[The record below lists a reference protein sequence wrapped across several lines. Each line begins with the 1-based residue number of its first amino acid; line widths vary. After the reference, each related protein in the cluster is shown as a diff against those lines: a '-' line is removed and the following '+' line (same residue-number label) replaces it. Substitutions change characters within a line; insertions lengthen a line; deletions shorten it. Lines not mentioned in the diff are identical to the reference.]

1 MPWFH
6 RAVLRREMLR
16 SATHSGTML
25 PDATLRRFVR
35 LLPPIALFLLSTSCN
50 GFFLSE
56 SSVQSVAVSPTAVI
70 LKVGTATAVGDTYTL
85 SSQSTTVGGTTADD
99 TATATWSS
107 SNSKA
112 ASVASGGIVTIPIG
126 STTAGATATISA
138 TDGGQ
143 SGSSTIYTYSGTAP
157 STLALTYS
165 SGVNPNLVSP
175 GSPFSVFAAAD
186 INGNSSQNI
195 SKYVTWNS
203 SDTSN
208 ATVDVNGN
216 VTVLSTATASTTF
229 IITATATFASTTVQG
244 TQTFTIN

>member
-6 RAVLRREMLR
+6 RAMLR
-16 SATHSGTML
+16 CATHPGVVL

-35 LLPPIALFLLSTSCN
+35 LLPPIALFLLSASCN
-50 GFFLSE
+50 GFFVSE
-56 SSVQSVAVSPTAVI
+56 NSIQSVAVSPTAVI
-70 LKVGTATAVGDTYTL
+70 LKVGTATVVGDTYTL

-107 SNSKA
+107 SNSKT
-112 ASVASGGIVTIPIG
+112 ASVASGGVVTIPIG
-126 STTAGATATISA
+126 STTAGATATITA

-143 SGSSTIYTYSGTAP
+143 TGSSTVYTYSGTAP

-175 GSPFSVFAAAD
+175 GSKFSVFAAAN

-216 VTVLSTATASTTF
+216 VSVLTTATASTTF